1 MTEIGVSVIDTPYT
15 HYTYMHTSYAAYT
28 LQNNK
33 NKVYSF
39 TDWMSPSHA
48 RPTMI
53 EILVVKLV
61 RASTFPGGT
70 CPLPPLL
77 LLQPPYTMLTNK
89 GICPHHPCLVS
100 LLTMK
105 WQLNHLWT
113 ICHPTCCSANYTV
126 LEILISVNLLNVY
139 S

>member
-39 TDWMSPSHA
+39 PNWMSPSHA
-48 RPTMI
+48 RPKMV

-61 RASTFPGGT
+61 KVSNFPGGA
-70 CPLPPLL
+70 CPPSSRPP
-77 LLQPPYTMLTNK
+77 T
-89 GICPHHPCLVS
+89 PCLYRYRDLPTSPLFSES
-100 LLTMK
+100 LPTMK
-105 WQLNHLWT
+105 WQLHRLWT
-113 ICHPTCCSANYTV
+113 ICHPTCCSANYF
-126 LEILISVNLLNVY
+126 LS
-139 S
+139 